1 MNPFPARGIWLRTFI
16 VLSGLILI
24 FLSACASVT
33 PDDATKSVPAIS
45 SASLPSEDDDWSQ
58 LKAQMRIDLNRYN
71 SRELA
76 RTPLATAAAPSTA
89 QARDR
94 EFGARAQALF
104 APLSRMPLRLPVVGI
119 RASNLDDSWHAPRD
133 GGARVHKGI
142 DIFAPKGTEVVAVV
156 DGVISFIGDQKLG
169 GHCIWLTTE
178 NGASFY
184 YAHLDRWAA
193 GLYEGEQVQAGDLV
207 GYVGNTGN
215 AKYTPSHLHFGINE
229 NDEMVNPYPLLTHA
243 APTLHAHVHTTLSG
257 GPVATR

>member
-1 MNPFPARGIWLRTFI
+1 MNPLRARSGWGSTIG
-16 VLSGLILI
+16 VLSSLMLFAVTG
-24 FLSACASVT
+24 CASLA
-33 PDDATKSVPAIS
+33 PDQTNEASPAVNT
-45 SASLPSEDDDWSQ
+45 ASFSSEDDDWSQ
-58 LKAQMRIDLNRYN
+58 LKAAMRIDLNRYN
-71 SRELA
+71 SREIA
-76 RTPLATAAAPSTA
+76 RTPLTTQPPASA
-89 QARDR
+89 QSRDR
-94 EFGARAQALF
+94 EFSQRAQAMF
-104 APLSRMPLRLPVVGI
+104 APLSRMALRLPVVGI
-119 RASNLDDSWHAPRD
+119 RSSTLDDSWHAPRD

-193 GLYEGEQVQAGDLV
+193 GLYEGMDVQAGDLI

-215 AKYTPSHLHFGINE
+215 AKFTPSHLHFGINE
-229 NDEMVNPYPLLTHA
+229 NDEMVNPYPLLTRA
-243 APTLHAHVHTTLSG
+243 TPTLHAKVHTVLSG

>member
-1 MNPFPARGIWLRTFI
+1 MNLLHVRGRWLRSFTA
-16 VLSGLILI
+16 LSGLMLL
-24 FLSACASVT
+24 FLTGCASIAT
-33 PDDATKSVPAIS
+33 DATPAEPAHT
-45 SASLPSEDDDWSQ
+45 SAAMSSEDDDWSQ
-58 LKAQMRIDLNRYN
+58 LKTQMRIDLNRYN
-71 SRELA
+71 SREIA
-76 RTPLATAAAPSTA
+76 RTPLTTAPPATA
-89 QARDR
+89 QMRDS

-104 APLSRMPLRLPVVGI
+104 APLSKLSLRVPVVGV
-119 RASNLDDSWHAPRD
+119 RTSSLDDSWHAPRD

-142 DIFAPKGTEVVAVV
+142 DIFAPKGSEVVAVV

-193 GLYEGEQVQAGDLV
+193 GLYEGEEVQAGDLI

-215 AKYTPSHLHFGINE
+215 AKYTPSHLHFGINQ
-229 NDEMVNPYPLLTHA
+229 NDEMVNPYPVLTHA
-243 APTLHAHVHTTLSG
+243 VPTLHAHVHTTLSG